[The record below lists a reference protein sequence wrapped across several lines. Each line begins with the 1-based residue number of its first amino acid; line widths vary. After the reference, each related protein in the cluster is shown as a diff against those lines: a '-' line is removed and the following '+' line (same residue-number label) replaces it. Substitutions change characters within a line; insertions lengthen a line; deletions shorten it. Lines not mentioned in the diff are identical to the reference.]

1 MKKFIII
8 SLLFII
14 LLLYQIDAD
23 RILNNKHP
31 LFTINFITKK
41 KELGIGP
48 LYIYKREFKNNKK
61 EMLAES
67 QNVYFGP
74 LFNIK
79 KITYNYSLL
88 KNIAIN
94 YKMSDKINTLYKND
108 YLNIKG
114 YYLEDFQIIT
124 SNRTENI
131 NANNIEALIKASE
144 EVFYYPEYNYH
155 AYRMDGIKI
164 IKCNLD
170 DKFKEEMHIYRKDH
184 KIDKKLC
191 KKVCL
196 YKKSIQVVK
205 KEIYNDAYMLNLIN
219 LDNEKIYTAK
229 VNKKVYHKLK
239 LNQKYYLTLKAKNT
253 FIIDNNLSLD
263 IQDDIIKIEDYKDEL
278 ISSKECI

>member
-8 SLLFII
+8 SLLFIT

-31 LFTINFITKK
+31 LFMINFITKK

-205 KEIYNDAYMLNLIN
+205 KEKYNDAYMLNLIN

-239 LNQKYYLTLKAKNT
+239 LDQKYYLTLKAKNT

>member
-8 SLLFII
+8 SLLFIT

-131 NANNIEALIKASE
+131 SANNIEALIKASE

-205 KEIYNDAYMLNLIN
+205 KEKYNDAYMLNLIN

-239 LNQKYYLTLKAKNT
+239 LDQKYYLTLKAKNT

>member
-8 SLLFII
+8 SLLFIT

-131 NANNIEALIKASE
+131 SANNIEALIKASE

-205 KEIYNDAYMLNLIN
+205 KEKYNDAYMLNLIN

>member
-8 SLLFII
+8 SLLFIT

-205 KEIYNDAYMLNLIN
+205 KEKYNDAYMLNLIN

-239 LNQKYYLTLKAKNT
+239 LDQKYYLTLKAKNT

>member
-8 SLLFII
+8 FLIFIT

-23 RILNNKHP
+23 RTLNNKHP
-31 LFTINFITKK
+31 LFSINFITKK

-67 QNVYFGP
+67 SNVYFGP
-74 LFNIK
+74 LFSIK
-79 KITYNYSLL
+79 KINYNYSLL

-94 YKMSDKINTLYKND
+94 YQMSDKINTLYKD
-108 YLNIKG
+108 EHLDITG
-114 YYLEDFQIIT
+114 YYLKDFQIIT
-124 SNRTENI
+124 SNKTDNL
-131 NANNIEALIKASE
+131 NVNNIESLIKASE

-170 DKFKEEMHIYRKDH
+170 EKFKEKMFIYTKDS
-184 KIDKKLC
+184 KVDKKLC

-205 KEIYNDAYMLNLIN
+205 KEKYNDAYMLNLIN
-219 LDNEKIYTAK
+219 LDNDKIYTAK
-229 VNKKVYHKLK
+229 VSKKVYQK
-239 LNQKYYLTLKAKNT
+239 LNLDQKYYLTLRAKNT

-263 IQDDIIKIEDYKDEL
+263 IQDDIIKIEDYDEEM

>member
-23 RILNNKHP
+23 RILNNKYP

-164 IKCNLD
+164 IKCNID
-170 DKFKEEMHIYRKDH
+170 DKFKEEMHIYRRDH

-205 KEIYNDAYMLNLIN
+205 KEKYNDAYMLNLIN